1 MTTNL
6 FVNCRLWSVALFIG
20 IMCGPTLAQDESEAW
35 SKMRTASSDPVFQKV
50 AIDFSNPQQV
60 IHQASQAYASRYP
73 NGIPLTSSGDV
84 MVFMEEGPMKV
95 IYRNQWVV
103 RPEYQNYSQQTLED
117 LRRQIL
123 AGFRSKTCSDRIF
136 RPLLQKGV
144 TVEFKSVYAGKTLA
158 AFIFSISDC

>member
-1 MTTNL
+1 
-6 FVNCRLWSVALFIG
+6 
-20 IMCGPTLAQDESEAW
+20 
-35 SKMRTASSDPVFQKV
+35 
-50 AIDFSNPQQV
+50 
-60 IHQASQAYASRYP
+60 
-73 NGIPLTSSGDV
+73 
-84 MVFMEEGPMKV
+84 MKV